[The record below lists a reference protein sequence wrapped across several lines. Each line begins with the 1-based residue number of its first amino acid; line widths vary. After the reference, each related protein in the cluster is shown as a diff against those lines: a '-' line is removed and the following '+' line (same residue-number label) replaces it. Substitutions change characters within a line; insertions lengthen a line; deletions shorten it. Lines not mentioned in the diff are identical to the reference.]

1 MAKILITGAA
11 GFIGYNLWEKLCIGH
26 TVMGIDNLTDFSNP
40 QMKLQ
45 RLSNFFSQQIQ
56 KEDSVEV
63 TAEKGVFIAADIL
76 DRAKL
81 QSLFSLHTF
90 DVVIHLAAL
99 TGIRPSIQH
108 EEHYRKVNEQGFKN
122 VVEIAEQHGVKKI
135 IYASSSSVYGSCSD
149 YPFTEESDTNHP
161 LNPYAST
168 KKNNELFAEH
178 FTQQHD
184 ITMIGLR
191 FFTVYG
197 PWTRPDMAT
206 FNFIRKVLNN
216 EEITVFQHQQQ
227 SMVRDFTYVE
237 DVCEAIARLVQQ
249 LCSAE
254 QNSPSHTIYN
264 IGGGE
269 PVDVAT
275 YVAEIG
281 KQTGRTVQVK
291 KQPGGEGEMIKTFA
305 NCNKLFQHISFKPKV
320 SIEEGLQKTIEWY
333 NFAIKHDARK

>member
-11 GFIGYNLWEKLCIGH
+11 GFIGYNLWEKLCTHH
-26 TVMGIDNLTDFSNP
+26 TIIGIDNLTDFSNQP
-40 QMKLQ
+40 MKLL
-45 RLSNFFSQQIQ
+45 RLSNLFHQPIHFENNLEITS
-56 KEDSVEV
+56 
-63 TAEKGVFIAADIL
+63 AKGIFLAIDIL
-76 DRAKL
+76 DRPKL
-81 QSLFSLHTF
+81 ELLLNKHGF
-90 DVVIHLAAL
+90 DIVIHLAAL
-99 TGIRPSIQH
+99 TGIRPSLQH
-108 EEHYRKVNEQGFKN
+108 EQLYRKVNEQGFKN
-122 VVEIAEQHGVKKI
+122 VVESAENSGVKKI

-149 YPFTEESDTNHP
+149 YPFTEESDTNHT

-168 KKNNELFAEH
+168 KKNNELFAEE
-178 FTQQHD
+178 FTHQHN

-206 FNFIRKVLNN
+206 FNFICKVLSN
-216 EEITVFQHQQQ
+216 EEITVFQHNQQ

-249 LCSAE
+249 LYSAE

-291 KQPGGEGEMIKTFA
+291 KQQGGEGEMIKTFA

>member
-11 GFIGYNLWEKLCIGH
+11 GFIGYNLWEKLCMEH
-26 TVMGIDNLTDFSNP
+26 TVMGIDNLTDFSNS
-40 QMKLQ
+40 QMKLL
-45 RLSNFFSQQIQ
+45 RLSNFFKQRIQ
-56 KEDSVEV
+56 KEDNAEF

-76 DRAKL
+76 DRSKL
-81 QSLFSLHTF
+81 QSIFSLHTF

-99 TGIRPSIQH
+99 TGIRPSLQH
-108 EEHYRKVNEQGFKN
+108 EDHYRKVNELGFKN
-122 VVEIAEQHGVKKI
+122 VVELAEQYGVKKI

-168 KKNNELFAEH
+168 KKNNELFAEN
-178 FTQQHD
+178 FTQQYD

-206 FNFIRKVLNN
+206 FNFIGKVLNN
-216 EEITVFQHQQQ
+216 EEITVFQHNQQ

-249 LCSAE
+249 LCSTE

-269 PVDVAT
+269 PVDVAS

-281 KQTGRTVQVK
+281 NLTTRTVHVK
-291 KQPGGEGEMIKTFA
+291 KQQGGDGEMIKTFA
-305 NCNKLFQHISFKPKV
+305 DCSKLFQQISFKPTVTIK
-320 SIEEGLQKTIEWY
+320 EGLQKTIEWY
-333 NFAIKHDARK
+333 NFAQRYDAGE